1 MVSSSLF
8 LDGGDAE
15 HEVEVGSL
23 IAVLLFVLVKLGLSA
38 GDGEL
43 VDVLFEVFELILPHL
58 PRHLRALILHL
69 LLLSHRLL
77 LLDGVLQAEGGGLGR
92 LELGRGG
99 NEVRPTEEH
108 HLLEGLEIDEA
119 QQKVHD
125 LLINFVLALLNH
137 LQEKLHIE
145 TIDLLCQFL
154 FNYLSVKHKF
164 IPELYKIL

>member
-1 MVSSSLF
+1 
-8 LDGGDAE
+8 
-15 HEVEVGSL
+15 
-23 IAVLLFVLVKLGLSA
+23 
-38 GDGEL
+38 
-43 VDVLFEVFELILPHL
+43 
-58 PRHLRALILHL
+58 
-69 LLLSHRLL
+69 
-77 LLDGVLQAEGGGLGR
+77 
-92 LELGRGG
+92 
-99 NEVRPTEEH
+99 VRPTEEH